1 MKKANKYILKIIIV
15 VVTLVILFY
24 AFLCL
29 YFHVS
34 PTFILPLY
42 ASKGE
47 WQYKCDDIQIDFTVN
62 TDTDN
67 YANGICHIY
76 KDGILKEYDMRL
88 NYFSFNEGGIIIW
101 ERCAGD
107 TIEYSGPGKNNI
119 ALGGFFKVKLNKDI
133 YFYNIKEGDL
143 ENVWN
148 NKSEIILNKVK

>member
-1 MKKANKYILKIIIV
+1 MKKVLLKIIAISF
-15 VVTLVILFY
+15 LVLIGFY

-34 PTFILPLY
+34 PTFILPIY

-47 WQYKCDDIQIDFTVN
+47 WQYKCDDVQIDFTVD

-67 YANGICHIY
+67 HANGICHIY
-76 KDGILKEYDMRL
+76 KDGILKEYDMKL
-88 NYFSFNEGGIIIW
+88 NYFSFNKGAILIW

-107 TIEYSGPGKNNI
+107 TIENSNFVKMNIVLSGY
-119 ALGGFFKVKLNKDI
+119 FKVKLNKDI
-133 YFYNIKEGDL
+133 YFYNIKEAGI

-148 NKSEIILNKVK
+148 DKSEIILKKVK